1 MSGATLTIPNTEVVT
16 GRIDL
21 QRVSGSTEY
30 WLGHSG
36 QDKGWKMLR
45 PGKVVRFRCVGKV
58 ATLTGGNTYTI
69 TLYKNGTG
77 TTVGESV
84 ITNAHGATFNTNAS
98 LSNET
103 FDTNDHLFVECVLSA
118 GGNIAPITLMIEVE
132 YF

>member
-21 QRVSGSTEY
+21 QRNASTKY

-45 PGKVVRFRCVGKV
+45 PGKVVRFRSVGKV
-58 ATLTGGNTYTI
+58 ATLTGGTTYTI

-77 TTVGESV
+77 TTVGATV
-84 ITNAHGATFNTNAS
+84 ITNAHGATFNANAS

-103 FDTNDHLFVECVLSA
+103 FATDDQLFVECVLTA
-118 GGNIAPITLMIEVE
+118 GNLSPITLMIEVE